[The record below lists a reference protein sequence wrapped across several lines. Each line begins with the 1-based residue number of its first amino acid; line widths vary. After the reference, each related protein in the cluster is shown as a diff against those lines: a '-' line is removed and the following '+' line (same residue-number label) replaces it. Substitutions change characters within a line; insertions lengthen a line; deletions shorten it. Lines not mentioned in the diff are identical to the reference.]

1 MTELSTETKTVALD
15 QGVDLNQPVL
25 DINGNPIERMKEE
38 IDAGAHPVMR
48 IGDICVNALMATPE
62 DDKADGIQ
70 KLKRF
75 NLARK
80 IKGSSEDE
88 DYPTLRLNSKN
99 KKMIE
104 ELVEKVYP
112 TLTYARLYEA
122 LEGNTEEE
130 EGAD

>member
-1 MTELSTETKTVALD
+1 MSETKTVPLD
-15 QGVDLNQPVL
+15 QGIDLNLPVL

-38 IDAGAHPVMR
+38 IDGGAFPLMR
-48 IGDICVNALMATPE
+48 IGDICVNALMSTPQ
-62 DDKADGIQ
+62 DDNADGIQ

-80 IKGSSEDE
+80 IKGSFEDE

-130 EGAD
+130 EGTD

>member
-1 MTELSTETKTVALD
+1 MSEAKTFPLD

-25 DINGNPIERMKEE
+25 DINGSPIERMKEE

-75 NLARK
+75 NLARRYK
-80 IKGSSEDE
+80 SFLNQAPALQK
-88 DYPTLRLNSKN
+88 RLIS
-99 KKMIE
+99 MIH
-104 ELVEKVYP
+104 
-112 TLTYARLYEA
+112 
-122 LEGNTEEE
+122 
-130 EGAD
+130 

>member
-1 MTELSTETKTVALD
+1 MSETKTVPLD
-15 QGVDLNQPVL
+15 QGIDLNQPVL
-25 DINGNPIERMKEE
+25 DINGNPIERLKEE
-38 IDAGAHPVMR
+38 IDGGAFPLMR
-48 IGDICVNALMATPE
+48 IGDICVNALMSTPQ
-62 DDKADGIQ
+62 DDTADGIQ